1 MTQTMTK
8 STTGKELQTKVSAKQ
23 KAKKD
28 AFAHAT
34 LSLLAAHGYADISL
48 RLIAKETNVALGLLS
63 YYFKDKNELLTYAV
77 GLYKQGFIQELKTTF
92 SADLPL
98 EDITNN
104 IIELL
109 AKYLDEHADSHRLWY
124 DIRAQAM
131 YRPEFQSVVSE
142 YENSMIQLIGMFM
155 KQCGRDDDPLE
166 FYIIFDGLFRYF
178 LQQKLAGDDNS
189 AELFRQRLTHLFNS
203 HGFSAD

>member
-1 MTQTMTK
+1 MTK
-8 STTGKELQTKVSAKQ
+8 STTGKTLQTKVSTKQ
-23 KAKKD
+23 KAKKNV
-28 AFAHAT
+28 FAHAT
-34 LSLLAAHGYADISL
+34 LSLLAEHGYADISL
-48 RLIAKETNVALGLLS
+48 RLIAKETKVALGLLS
-63 YYFKDKNELLTYAV
+63 YYFKDKNALLSYSIT
-77 GLYKQGFIQELKTTF
+77 LYKQGFIQELEATF

-98 EDITNN
+98 EDITYN

-109 AKYLDEHADSHRLWY
+109 AKYLNENADSHRLWY

-131 YRPEFQSVVSE
+131 YRSEFQSVVSE
-142 YENSMIQLIGMFM
+142 YEDSMIQLIGMFM

-166 FYIIFDGLFRYF
+166 FYIIFDGFFRYF

-189 AELFRQRLTHLFNS
+189 AELFRKRLTHLFNS

>member
-1 MTQTMTK
+1 MTQMITK
-8 STTGKELQTKVSAKQ
+8 GTASKKFRTSDSAKQ

-34 LSLLAAHGYADISL
+34 LSLLAEHGYADISL

-63 YYFKDKNELLTYAV
+63 YYFKDKNSLLSYSVA
-77 GLYKQGFIQELKTTF
+77 LYKEGFIQELKASF

-98 EDITNN
+98 EEITNN

-109 AKYLDEHADSHRLWY
+109 VKYLDEHAESHRLWY
-124 DIRAQAM
+124 GIRALAM
-131 YRPEFQSVVSE
+131 YRPEFQKVVSE
-142 YENSMIQLIGMFM
+142 YEDSMIQLIKMFM

-189 AELFRQRLTHLFNS
+189 AEHFRQRLTHLFSS
-203 HGFSAD
+203 HGFPTG